1 VHPLTK
7 NGLLEVED
15 LSVWAEAGPGGG
27 CGGLEPQGRRQPS
40 PHQQEQRAASRQLSA
55 HQQDLRLHHQ
65 HISKQLNTEMEF
77 LNSIFLVEV
86 SEHKRESFC
95 LVFYPRFSFL
105 QNAIYEWT

>member
-1 VHPLTK
+1 MHIPNTQLVYPLTK

-15 LSVWAEAGPGGG
+15 LPVWAEAGPGGG

-65 HISKQLNTEMEF
+65 NISIQQILGDGCGIVNKKPSVSHYAIHPREM
-77 LNSIFLVEV
+77 VW
-86 SEHKRESFC
+86 RG
-95 LVFYPRFSFL
+95 P
-105 QNAIYEWT
+105 